1 MGKSLS
7 IKHTV
12 THQERNQKRM
22 EGQGNVPQI
31 HMDKICL
38 GLRHVRL
45 QIKKRDLRAYKR
57 FSQLPTLSKNALICH
72 SELQQGPSE
81 PSMRVIRAQIAVSKG
96 PKHLLSE

>member
-1 MGKSLS
+1 M
-7 IKHTV
+7 
-12 THQERNQKRM
+12 
-22 EGQGNVPQI
+22 PQI
-31 HMDKICL
+31 HTDQICL
-38 GLRHVRL
+38 GLMIRHVRL